1 MNEVIRVA
9 KIMEEIWAKQGEI
22 HRLAKGTAKKMESI
36 RVDTTNKEAV
46 RETNEHILDKYSILV
61 NDGHCYV
68 SAVPKIQEDGS
79 VCVVDDYGN
88 KYGYDRLIPDGKYH
102 IFASVEDVWAFHE
115 AIEDLLQRA
124 KEKGILKGVE

>member
-1 MNEVIRVA
+1 MNEVIHVA
-9 KIMEEIWAKQGEI
+9 KIMEEIWAKQGDI

-36 RVDTTNKEAV
+36 RVDTANKEAV
-46 RETNEHILDKYSILV
+46 EEINEQILDKYSILV

-68 SAVPKIQEDGS
+68 SAVPEIQDDGS

-88 KYGYDRLIPDGKYH
+88 RYGYDRLIPEPQYN

-115 AIEDLLQRA
+115 AIEDLIHRA
-124 KEKGILKGVE
+124 KEKGILEEVE